1 MGPQATW
8 IRTSSALEVLRYA
21 YPITIFVYYIVCTV
35 ASIVTLQTMSPKD
48 TNIRRRL
55 IMYLMLFT
63 IFAYLAQVFAL
74 VFDSLVRQ
82 KMPADQDSVVGLLS
96 CILVFGMELALLSDT
111 PKPVWY
117 PLTGSFAL
125 AVVFET
131 VIGALSFTTREQE
144 RFFTTAEFVEVSLLA
159 TRLLA
164 FLVAFSSTI
173 ENFGSWR
180 REKAT
185 DAERQSLLKPDDSE
199 EQANGEGED
208 GYGTT
213 SDSSSTSSQATAV
226 SNSQP
231 QAAAKPKFES
241 FWQKAD
247 RIAAE
252 RKEKALKENGSWFAY
267 VKRFMIFFPYI
278 WPSGRPALQ
287 FRIALV
293 GGCLLINNGL
303 NVLIPRQIGIV
314 MDSLY
319 GINLKNPW
327 VEVMIYVGFRIV
339 ASSAGIS
346 GIRSWLWYPVENY
359 SSEALRTAAYS
370 HVMRLSADFHDA
382 KSSSDI
388 QVAIIYGTRIS
399 DLIESVC
406 FEVVPM
412 FIDLSA
418 AFIFL
423 SITFGPYEGFITAA
437 TAVVYLFITTQMM
450 KRMKDPRRAQTSAYY
465 EMSCVQSSGIHGWGT
480 VAAFNQIKY
489 EEDRQAT
496 AVRKTITTSLTCQV
510 QSLISHGLQ
519 SLTLLSGLL
528 AGTFLAIFQVTHGQ
542 ATPGQFTMLLTY
554 WAQLSSPL
562 TFFASMSRRFAGTL
576 LDAERLLEIMQT
588 KATVVNKEGAPPLEF
603 NGGHVKF
610 ENVSFSYDKKKDIL
624 KNVSF
629 SVSPGET
636 VAFVG
641 QTGAGKS
648 TILRLLGR
656 LYDVTGGSIKIDG
669 QDIRDVEL
677 FSLREQIG
685 VVHQSPVLF
694 DDTIMENVR
703 YAKRDATDEEIY
715 DACKAACIHEQV
727 MNKSEV
733 GYQTVVGERGVKLSG
748 GELQRV
754 AIARAIL
761 KKPAVVLLDEATSA
775 VDTETEQKI
784 QEALRVLCKGRTTFV
799 VAHRLST
806 IMNADRIIVIGDGEV
821 AEQGSHDELIRANG
835 KYADLW
841 SRQVFLKPKDKDS
854 TDSDEEGGGDKGT
867 GIVNDL
873 STEATKSVMAKVQST
888 SSSEKSTSDNQA
900 EGSTKNP
907 ASEESSTHGGVKGGQ
922 SSGHKK
928 ENSRLNPDA
937 RPFTPRSMAAALS
950 SGFGSM
956 EGLSP
961 TVNTQPGMNIASPT
975 RPPHVPPV
983 QYFTPPFFMFPTAYP
998 MLQHTALVDVTNQS
1012 PKPEARRE
1020 EDSRHHTA
1028 SIEPKSSSGD
1038 PGLKYPVYSRKVL
1051 SKSEPFGDS
1060 SP

>member
-1 MGPQATW
+1 MDLDPPLQNMDREETASLASGFQP
-8 IRTSSALEVLRYA
+8 SSVLEILRYA

-35 ASIVTLQTMSPKD
+35 ASIVTLQTMAPKE
-48 TNIRRRL
+48 TRIRRHL
-55 IMYLMLFT
+55 IMYLMSFN
-63 IFAYLAQVFAL
+63 IFAYLAQVSTL
-74 VFDSLVRQ
+74 IFDSLVRQ
-82 KMPADQDSVVGLLS
+82 KLAADQDSVVGLLS
-96 CILVFGMELALLSDT
+96 SILVFGMELALLSDT
-111 PKPVWY
+111 DKPVWY

-125 AVVFET
+125 AVVFEAA
-131 VIGALSFTTREQE
+131 IGGLYLTTLSQE
-144 RFFTTAEFVEVSLLA
+144 EVLTTAWFVEVSLIA
-159 TRLLA
+159 ARLLA
-164 FLVAFSSTI
+164 YAVAFFSSI
-173 ENFGSWR
+173 ENFGRWR
-180 REKAT
+180 KEKAT
-185 DAERQSLLKPDDSE
+185 DAERQSLLKADDPE

-208 GYGTT
+208 GYGST

-226 SNSQP
+226 SNTQTAS
-231 QAAAKPKFES
+231 KPKFES

-293 GGCLLINNGL
+293 GVCLLINNGL

-319 GINLKNPW
+319 GINFKNPW

-370 HVMRLSADFHDA
+370 HVMRLSADFHDS

-423 SITFGPYEGFITAA
+423 SVTFGPYEGFITAA

-489 EEDRQAT
+489 EEDRQAM
-496 AVRKTITTSLTCQV
+496 AVKKTITTSLQCQV
-510 QSLISHGLQ
+510 QSLVSHGLQ

-588 KATVVNKEGAPPLEF
+588 KATVVNKDGAPPLEF

-624 KNVSF
+624 KDISF
-629 SVSPGET
+629 TVSPGET

-703 YAKRDATDEEIY
+703 YAKRDATDDDVYE
-715 DACKAACIHEQV
+715 ACKAACIHEQIL
-727 MNKSEV
+727 NKSE

-784 QEALRVLCKGRTTFV
+784 QEALKVLCKGRTTFV

-821 AEQGSHDELIRANG
+821 AEEGSHDELIRANG

-841 SRQVFLKPKDKDS
+841 SRQVFLKPKDTDS
-854 TDSDEEGGGDKGT
+854 TDGDENEDGSKGT

-873 STEATKSVMAKVQST
+873 STEETKSVLANV
-888 SSSEKSTSDNQA
+888 KSTTSQKPADESQTDGANKKAALA
-900 EGSTKNP
+900 EGSTEDGAKK
-907 ASEESSTHGGVKGGQ
+907 SQ

-928 ENSRLNPDA
+928 E
-937 RPFTPRSMAAALS
+937 
-950 SGFGSM
+950 
-956 EGLSP
+956 
-961 TVNTQPGMNIASPT
+961 V
-975 RPPHVPPV
+975 
-983 QYFTPPFFMFPTAYP
+983 
-998 MLQHTALVDVTNQS
+998 
-1012 PKPEARRE
+1012 
-1020 EDSRHHTA
+1020 
-1028 SIEPKSSSGD
+1028 
-1038 PGLKYPVYSRKVL
+1038 
-1051 SKSEPFGDS
+1051 
-1060 SP
+1060 

>member
-1 MGPQATW
+1 MDSQTSGVW
-8 IRTSSALEVLRYA
+8 TSSVLEVLRYA

-35 ASIVTLQTMSPKD
+35 ASIVTLQTMSPKE
-48 TNIRRRL
+48 TQIRRRL
-55 IMYLMLFT
+55 IMYLIMFT
-63 IFAYLAQVFAL
+63 IFAYLAQVFTL

-111 PKPVWY
+111 PKPIWY

-125 AVVFET
+125 AMVFET
-131 VIGALSFTTREQE
+131 AIGTLSFTTREQE
-144 RFFTTAEFVEVSLLA
+144 ELFRGSEFIEVSLFA
-159 TRLLA
+159 ARLLA
-164 FLVAFSSTI
+164 FLVAFSSSI
-173 ENFGSWR
+173 ENFGTWR

-185 DAERQSLLKPDDSE
+185 DAERQSLLKPDESE

-213 SDSSSTSSQATAV
+213 SDTSSTSSQATAV
-226 SNSQP
+226 SSSQT
-231 QAAAKPKFES
+231 QTAAKPKFES

-267 VKRFMIFFPYI
+267 VKRFMVCPTKPLYPLKWHSVDRNASKIFFPYI
-278 WPSGRPALQ
+278 WPSGRPWLQ

-303 NVLIPRQIGIV
+303 NVMIPRQIGIV

-319 GINLKNPW
+319 GINYKNPW
-327 VEVMIYVGFRIV
+327 VEVMIYVGFRII

-423 SITFGPYEGFITAA
+423 SVTFGPYEGFITAA

-588 KATVVNKEGAPPLEF
+588 KATVVNKEGASPLEF

-610 ENVSFSYDKKKDIL
+610 EEVSFSYDKKKDIL

-629 SVSPGET
+629 TVSPGET

-677 FSLREQIG
+677 FR
-685 VVHQSPVLF
+685 
-694 DDTIMENVR
+694 
-703 YAKRDATDEEIY
+703 
-715 DACKAACIHEQV
+715 
-727 MNKSEV
+727 
-733 GYQTVVGERGVKLSG
+733 
-748 GELQRV
+748 
-754 AIARAIL
+754 
-761 KKPAVVLLDEATSA
+761 
-775 VDTETEQKI
+775 
-784 QEALRVLCKGRTTFV
+784 
-799 VAHRLST
+799 
-806 IMNADRIIVIGDGEV
+806 
-821 AEQGSHDELIRANG
+821 
-835 KYADLW
+835 
-841 SRQVFLKPKDKDS
+841 
-854 TDSDEEGGGDKGT
+854 
-867 GIVNDL
+867 
-873 STEATKSVMAKVQST
+873 
-888 SSSEKSTSDNQA
+888 
-900 EGSTKNP
+900 
-907 ASEESSTHGGVKGGQ
+907 
-922 SSGHKK
+922 
-928 ENSRLNPDA
+928 
-937 RPFTPRSMAAALS
+937 
-950 SGFGSM
+950 
-956 EGLSP
+956 
-961 TVNTQPGMNIASPT
+961 
-975 RPPHVPPV
+975 
-983 QYFTPPFFMFPTAYP
+983 
-998 MLQHTALVDVTNQS
+998 
-1012 PKPEARRE
+1012 
-1020 EDSRHHTA
+1020 
-1028 SIEPKSSSGD
+1028 
-1038 PGLKYPVYSRKVL
+1038 
-1051 SKSEPFGDS
+1051 
-1060 SP
+1060 

>member
-1 MGPQATW
+1 MDTEPPIQDMDGEAGPLVPG
-8 IRTSSALEVLRYA
+8 IRPSSALEVLRYA
-21 YPITIFVYYIVCTV
+21 YPITVFVYYIACTV
-35 ASIVTLQTMSPKD
+35 ASIVTLQTMAPKE
-48 TNIRRRL
+48 TRIRRRL
-55 IMYLMLFT
+55 IMYLMLFS
-63 IFAYLAQVFAL
+63 ILAYLAQVLAL

-117 PLTGSFAL
+117 PLTGSFAIAL
-125 AVVFET
+125 AFEAA
-131 VIGALSFTTREQE
+131 IGALRVVTRERQEVFTTTQ
-144 RFFTTAEFVEVSLLA
+144 FVEASLLA
-159 TRLLA
+159 ARFLT
-164 FLVAFSSTI
+164 FLVAFFSSV
-173 ENFGSWR
+173 ENLGGWR

-185 DAERQSLLKPDDSE
+185 DAERQSLLKANDSG

-213 SDSSSTSSQATAV
+213 SDGSSTSSQATAV
-226 SNSQP
+226 SNSQT
-231 QAAAKPKFES
+231 ATKPKFES

-267 VKRFMIFFPYI
+267 VKRFMVCSTRPSKCLCLALFSNHNSSQVFFPYI
-278 WPSGRPALQ
+278 WPSGRPWLQ

-303 NVLIPRQIGIV
+303 NILIPRQIGIV

-319 GINLKNPW
+319 GINSKSPW

-399 DLIESVC
+399 DIIESVC

-423 SITFGPYEGFITAA
+423 SVTFGPYEGFITAA

-450 KRMKDPRRAQTSAYY
+450 KKMKDPRRAQTSAYY

-496 AVRKTITTSLTCQV
+496 AVRKTITTSLKCQV
-510 QSLISHGLQ
+510 QGLISHGLQ

-562 TFFASMSRRFAGTL
+562 TFFAGMGRRFAGTL

-588 KATVVNKEGAPPLEF
+588 KPTVVNKEVAPPLEF

-610 ENVSFSYDKKKDIL
+610 EDVCFSYDKKKDIL

-648 TILRLLGR
+648 TILKLLGR

-677 FSLREQIG
+677 FR
-685 VVHQSPVLF
+685 
-694 DDTIMENVR
+694 
-703 YAKRDATDEEIY
+703 
-715 DACKAACIHEQV
+715 
-727 MNKSEV
+727 
-733 GYQTVVGERGVKLSG
+733 
-748 GELQRV
+748 
-754 AIARAIL
+754 
-761 KKPAVVLLDEATSA
+761 
-775 VDTETEQKI
+775 
-784 QEALRVLCKGRTTFV
+784 
-799 VAHRLST
+799 
-806 IMNADRIIVIGDGEV
+806 
-821 AEQGSHDELIRANG
+821 
-835 KYADLW
+835 
-841 SRQVFLKPKDKDS
+841 
-854 TDSDEEGGGDKGT
+854 
-867 GIVNDL
+867 
-873 STEATKSVMAKVQST
+873 
-888 SSSEKSTSDNQA
+888 
-900 EGSTKNP
+900 
-907 ASEESSTHGGVKGGQ
+907 
-922 SSGHKK
+922 
-928 ENSRLNPDA
+928 
-937 RPFTPRSMAAALS
+937 
-950 SGFGSM
+950 
-956 EGLSP
+956 
-961 TVNTQPGMNIASPT
+961 
-975 RPPHVPPV
+975 
-983 QYFTPPFFMFPTAYP
+983 
-998 MLQHTALVDVTNQS
+998 
-1012 PKPEARRE
+1012 
-1020 EDSRHHTA
+1020 
-1028 SIEPKSSSGD
+1028 
-1038 PGLKYPVYSRKVL
+1038 
-1051 SKSEPFGDS
+1051 
-1060 SP
+1060 